1 MVVFPS
7 WLPFFL
13 QNPQTQKRTQRKRDN
28 AGRNARK
35 KPALIQNPAFIPQI
49 PPPIDCKTIVFG
61 CDKIPGWEGGDGS
74 EKYPPNEF
82 HLLTE

>member
-13 QNPQTQKRTQRKRDN
+13 PQSSRKDKTQRTQSPQDAKKTTQRNDKN
-28 AGRNARK
+28 TQSATTKAAAQNTGRNARK

-49 PPPIDCKTIVFG
+49 PP
-61 CDKIPGWEGGDGS
+61 
-74 EKYPPNEF
+74 N
-82 HLLTE
+82 